1 MRFLIPVLAVLFT
14 ALVEP
19 SLVAQNSPSIESL
32 NDQMNQ
38 LEKLLGIPGES
49 VKTPA
54 VEKVYKPSA
63 DRRDPQFSSELPSSL
78 HGIEEKLIEL
88 ESMTADLASSEIEEQ
103 VDNDPWDIAD
113 SNLST
118 PIDML
123 PRIEISS
130 GMVVRYVPQGDSF
143 LAVNTG
149 DLIKTQTLFVI
160 PSNSELVVSFI
171 GKAAARFSENSRVV
185 LGPPQD
191 GTQVVDL
198 RNGTVAA
205 HVDNQRDS
213 ASSIRFRVRTHS
225 GFFESTGAFFAV
237 TEYLGQSFV
246 EVKSGKVKKV
256 PHASSNSKFISY
268 LRKNTIAKRAQPE
281 EKITEADQNR

>member
-1 MRFLIPVLAVLFT
+1 MRFFIPVLAVLFT
-14 ALVEP
+14 ALVES

-49 VKTPA
+49 VKTPV

-78 HGIEEKLIEL
+78 RGIEEKLIEL

-103 VDNDPWDIAD
+103 VDNYPWNIAD

-171 GKAAARFSENSRVV
+171 GKAAARFTENSRVV

-198 RNGTVAA
+198 RNGTV
-205 HVDNQRDS
+205 S
-213 ASSIRFRVRTHS
+213 AYVNSHGEQDTSTSFIIHTHS
-225 GFFESTGAFFAV
+225 GQFESSDAFFAV
-237 TEYLGQSFV
+237 TEYLGQSYV
-246 EVKSGKVKKV
+246 DIKQGRVKKI
-256 PHASSNSKFISY
+256 PHLSSKSVSY
-268 LRKNTIAKRAQPE
+268 LNKNTIAKRAQPE
-281 EKITEADQNR
+281 EKRTEPNSKE